1 MTIDKLISPFSSG
14 WHSAS
19 IVRLIVLVILISAKW
34 NTTIAQESNLKATG
48 IKYFKSLDTKPDT
61 IIYKV
66 SDGKKLRLLVVRP
79 PRDKKQNLPAMV
91 WIHGGAWVAGSPE
104 GFVPHLRWSA
114 ALGTIGIAV
123 DYRLVPK
130 PSSPE
135 NLSNKDTVE
144 DCLADCADAIKYLR
158 EHAGELGIDPQR
170 IIVIGDSAGG
180 HLALCLGTM
189 NLPEIMKAN
198 VVINCNGISDMTL
211 EKWIKYISTGEDQ
224 LNRAKN
230 LSPINF
236 LDSKDAPILT
246 MNGDKDQVVTP
257 AEADFFYNACRK
269 AGIDTEYI
277 LFQNMRHAFIVTNYT
292 ATEEQTDSALSA
304 MKAFLVKRRYIDL

>member
-1 MTIDKLISPFSSG
+1 MTINKLISTFSSG
-14 WHSAS
+14 WQSVS
-19 IVRLIVLVILISAKW
+19 IVRLIVLVILIATKW
-34 NTTIAQESNLKATG
+34 NITTAQESNLKATG

-61 IIYKV
+61 IVYKV
-66 SDGKKLRLLVVRP
+66 ADGKKLRLLVVRP
-79 PRDKKQNLPAMV
+79 IRNKKQNFPAMV
-91 WIHGGAWVAGSPE
+91 WIHGGAWVAGSPD

-114 ALGTIGIAV
+114 AMGAVGIAM

-130 PSSPE
+130 PGSPE
-135 NLSNKDTVE
+135 NVSNKNTVE

-158 EHAGELGIDPQR
+158 EHAAEIGIDPQR

-211 EKWIKYISTGEDQ
+211 EKWIKYISPGEDQ
-224 LNRAKN
+224 LSRAKN
-230 LSPINF
+230 LSPVNF

-246 MNGDKDQVVTP
+246 MNGAKDQVVTS
-257 AEADFFYNACRK
+257 AEAESFYNSCK
-269 AGIDTEYI
+269 KVGIDTEYL
-277 LFQNMRHAFIVTNYT
+277 LFPDMRHAFIVTNYT
-292 ATEEQTDSALSA
+292 ATEEQTDRALAA
-304 MKAFLVKRRYIDL
+304 MMEFLNKRHFIGF